1 MNIVGGVFHK
11 GALLPLFFAEHK
23 KSASFYGTG
32 CTYDLFEEIRLAIDA
47 AVYSRSNSFSRCML
61 REPFIRIKRSRNGC
75 DSKWEYRASTSAKWE
90 KTGDV

>member
-1 MNIVGGVFHK
+1 MNIEGGVFHK
-11 GALLPLFFAEHK
+11 GALLPLLLPNIK
-23 KSASFYGTG
+23 KCILYGTG
-32 CTYDLFEEIRLAIDA
+32 CTYGLFEEIQLAIDA

-61 REPFIRIKRSRNGC
+61 REPFIRIKRLRNGC